1 MTGEPRVLRSGPLTV
16 VFGDG
21 DLRHVRLGGTEV
33 LQRVYVGVRDRD
45 WGTIPGRIE
54 NLTIEESARSFSVS
68 FDSVHQEGEIDF
80 RWHAALRGDETGKIS
95 FTMDGKAHGTFLS
108 NRISLCVL
116 HPSKGCAGRPCTIE
130 KPDGSTERS
139 LFPEFVAPHQP
150 FLDIR
155 AMTHEVQAG
164 VRAQVRFTGEVFETE
179 DQRNWTDASYKTYA
193 PPLRLPFPV
202 EVKAGTRISQSV
214 ELSLEGDVREV
225 TPPVPEE
232 STIELTGGP
241 RAAFPALG
249 LCLPSDGTR
258 LSDRAVAR
266 LRQLRLS
273 HVCADLRSSED
284 VARAG
289 EEAERLGLRLEAAVA
304 MPSAIEDLGRL
315 SRSVKHWLVFD
326 DAGGVT
332 TPNALA
338 EARRLLG
345 GEAVLAGGT
354 DGYFV
359 ELNRDRLPGLAVA
372 GACFSI
378 QSQVHAVDDDNVMA
392 NTAGQSEVVRSAK
405 RFLGAVPVIVSPVT
419 LGPRHKVD
427 PRQKDRFCA
436 AWTVASLKHLAEA
449 GAASVT
455 YFEAYGPRGVQ
466 NESGVF
472 PVYQIFEWLAEFAGG
487 EVIPCRITGDA
498 GIEALVLAAGAVRR
512 MLVANL
518 TDQARRVR
526 LNAGTEQSL
535 ALEPYSVEHID
546 WTEG

>member
-54 NLTIEESARSFSVS
+54 NLTIEEGARSFSIS
-68 FDSVHQEGEIDF
+68 FDSVHQGGEIDF
-80 RWHAALRGDETGKIS
+80 RWQAAFRGDDTGKIS
-95 FTMDGKAHGTFLS
+95 FAMDGQAHGTFLS

-164 VRAQVRFTGEVFETE
+164 VRARARFTGEVFETE

-214 ELSLEGDVREV
+214 ELSLEGDVHEV
-225 TPPVPEE
+225 TAPIPEE
-232 STIELTGGP
+232 SVIEFTGGL
-241 RAAFPALG
+241 RTAFPALG
-249 LCLPSDGTR
+249 LCLPSEGIR
-258 LSDRAVAR
+258 LSDEAVAR

-273 HVCADLRSSED
+273 HVRADLRSTED
-284 VARAG
+284 VTRAG
-289 EEAERLGLRLEAAVA
+289 EEAERLGLRLEAAVV

-315 SRSVKHWLVFD
+315 SPRAKHWLVFD
-326 DAGGVT
+326 NTSKVT

-372 GACFSI
+372 GACFSM

-392 NTAGQSEVVRSAK
+392 NTAGQSEVVRSAR
-405 RFLGAVPVIVSPVT
+405 RFLGAVPVVVSPVT
-419 LGPRHKVD
+419 LGPRHKAD
-427 PRQKDRFCA
+427 PRQKNRFCA

-466 NESGVF
+466 DESGVF
-472 PVYQIFEWLAEFAGG
+472 PVYQIFEWLAQFAGG
-487 EVIPCRITGDA
+487 EVIPCRTVGDA
-498 GIEALVLAAGAVRR
+498 GIEALVLAAGAKRR

-535 ALEPYSVEHID
+535 ALEPYSVQHID
-546 WTEG
+546 WTEW